1 MKTSNC
7 SVRGE
12 EELIKEQVVEEKNK
26 WEETEDGEIKMTK
39 YSLSI
44 KAEK

>member
-1 MKTSNC
+1 MKTPNC
-7 SVRGE
+7 SVRG

-26 WEETEDGEIKMTK
+26 REETEDGEIKMTK
-39 YSLSI
+39 YSSSI